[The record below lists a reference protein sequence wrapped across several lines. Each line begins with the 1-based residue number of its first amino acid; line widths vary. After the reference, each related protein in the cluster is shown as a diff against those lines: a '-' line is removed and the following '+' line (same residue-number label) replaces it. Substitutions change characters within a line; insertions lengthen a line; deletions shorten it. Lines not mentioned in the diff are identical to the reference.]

1 MILEALIHKFGQWMM
16 RTKKAVVRF
25 YGVAFL
31 QVLIY
36 ASGIF
41 AVSELLNGIFAIS
54 LKFIHNV
61 TYRVTVGT
69 LIRRTISVTMI
80 IKLQQR

>member
-1 MILEALIHKFGQWMM
+1 MAPSENWNNAL
-16 RTKKAVVRF
+16 VVIDK
-25 YGVAFL
+25 GAN
-31 QVLIY
+31 
-36 ASGIF
+36 ADSG
-41 AVSELLNGIFAIS
+41 
-54 LKFIHNV
+54 NV